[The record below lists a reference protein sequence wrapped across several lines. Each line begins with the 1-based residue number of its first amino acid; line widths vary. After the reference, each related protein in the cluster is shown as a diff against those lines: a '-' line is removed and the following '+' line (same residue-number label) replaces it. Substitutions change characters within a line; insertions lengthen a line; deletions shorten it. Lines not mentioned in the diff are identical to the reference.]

1 MTKIKSSTINHQP
14 LTINFGFTLIELL
27 VVISI
32 IGILT
37 TLVVSNM
44 NAARERARDAQRKS
58 DLKNIKTSLML
69 YYNTCNAYPDGAGG
83 QIKGCGDAKTC
94 ATALSC
100 SWGSPWGM
108 EGTTYMKIMPKDPL
122 DAQPYV
128 YAKIDN
134 NSFTLVSFLE
144 NMSDGAGGVSRTQ
157 CGYANVAG
165 KNEYVA
171 CED

>member
-1 MTKIKSSTINHQP
+1 MIKKSILHPTSYI
-14 LTINFGFTLIELL
+14 LYLGFTLIELL

-37 TLVVSNM
+37 ALVVSNM

-69 YYNTCNAYPDGAGG
+69 YYNTCNAYPDDSGG

-94 ATALSC
+94 ATAVSC
-100 SWGSPWGM
+100 SWGSPWAM

-122 DAQPYV
+122 DAQSYI
-128 YAKIDN
+128 YDKIDN

-144 NMSDGAGGVSRTQ
+144 NMSDGAGGISRTQ
-157 CGYANVAG
+157 CVYTNVAG